1 MPGPDKTI
9 MIPSVAA
16 LLELQVIDK
25 QRLAL
30 RRARE
35 EQLKRV
41 EAARIASVA
50 ADEAVAT
57 AQAEIDRHG
66 ALVRQY
72 TADVQ
77 RCDAAIAEL
86 RAKQPEA
93 KTNKDY
99 MDIINGIEQ
108 AKLEKV
114 KREGSIKDLGVRL
127 TALEE
132 RAGAARQKAELA
144 KVGLDAARA
153 AAGDAQPGEQ
163 ERDLDAQYAA
173 RRAEV
178 DPAFLEVYERLMKA
192 NHKTPLLR
200 VDPRSRTTPFGAVLS
215 HNQVEQIRN
224 GKLVVDRNSNA
235 ILYLDE
241 AERSTAH

>member
-1 MPGPDKTI
+1 

-25 QRLAL
+25 QRLTL

-41 EAARIASVA
+41 DEARRACAV

-72 TADVQ
+72 TGDVQ
-77 RCDAAIAEL
+77 RCEATIAEL
-86 RAKQPEA
+86 RGKQPEA

-114 KREGSIKDLGVRL
+114 KREGSIKDLGVRIA
-127 TALEE
+127 ALEE
-132 RAGAARQKAELA
+132 RAAAARAKADAA
-144 KVGLDAARA
+144 KAGLDAALA
-153 AAGDAQPGEQ
+153 AAGDAQPSEQ
-163 ERDLDAQYAA
+163 ERELDAQYVT

-178 DPAFLEVYERLMKA
+178 DPAFLEVYERLVKA
-192 NHKTPLLR
+192 HHKTPLLR
-200 VDPRSRTTPFGAVLS
+200 VDPRTRTTPFGAVLS

-241 AERSTAH
+241 AERSAAK